1 MKRYQFRLEAVRKM
15 RTMLEETCRN
25 ALGMLMVERQ
35 NLVELI
41 ETIQHDIQG
50 TYVEQETS
58 LAVGMK
64 AGHAAFFPYA
74 VEGKKA
80 RIKEIEK
87 EMAVLDVKI
96 EDKKKELI
104 QCRADLKLIEN
115 LREKDYQAWRKAYN
129 KETDLK
135 VEEMV
140 QLWGENRKEQGEPS

>member
-1 MKRYQFRLEAVRKM
+1 M
-15 RTMLEETCRN
+15 RSMLEETCRS

-41 ETIQHDIQG
+41 ETIQHDIQS
-50 TYVEQETS
+50 TYAEQETIM
-58 LAVGMK
+58 AGGMK

-74 VEGKKA
+74 VAGKEA

-87 EMAVLDVKI
+87 EIAALDVKI
-96 EDKKKELI
+96 EEKKAELI
-104 QCRADLKLIEN
+104 QRRADLKLIEN
-115 LREKDYQAWRKAYN
+115 LKEKEHTVWRKAYN

-140 QLWGENRKEQGEPS
+140 QLWGENLKEQGEP

>member
-15 RTMLEETCRN
+15 RSMLEETCRS

-41 ETIQHDIQG
+41 ETIKHDIQS
-50 TYVEQETS
+50 TYAEQEATM
-58 LAVGMK
+58 AGGMK

-74 VEGKKA
+74 VAGKEA

-87 EMAVLDVKI
+87 EIAALDIKI
-96 EDKKKELI
+96 EEKKAELI
-104 QCRADLKLIEN
+104 QRRADLKLIEN
-115 LREKDYQAWRKAYN
+115 LKEKEHTAWRKAYN
-129 KETDLK
+129 KETDQK

-140 QLWGENRKEQGEPS
+140 QLWGENLKEQGEP